1 MDAKAQTVDRT
12 PMPKVV
18 SIGPALRVRDE
29 LVEAHLN
36 LVPPIAKFLK
46 SKLPPSFD
54 LDDLIEEGRLGLL
67 HAASRFQPG
76 RDIPF
81 PSYARQCIR
90 GFILDSVKRANYRNA
105 TNEAPDQMPE
115 RGQLLEFPDHSLQKR
130 IDTAI
135 AQLSPRLRE
144 VIELYYSREQLTHEE
159 VAARVRARHAAN
171 GTVLRFHK
179 DRAKQL
185 HGEAIR
191 VLRDLL
197 KYAA

>member
-1 MDAKAQTVDRT
+1 MDAEAQTVDRT
-12 PMPKVV
+12 PMSKVV

-29 LVEAHLN
+29 LVEAHLH
-36 LVPPIAKFLK
+36 LVPPIARFLA
-46 SKLPPSFD
+46 SSLPPSFD
-54 LDDLIEEGRLGLL
+54 VDDLVAAGNLGLL

-90 GFILDSVKRANYRNA
+90 GFILNSVKRAKYRDA
-105 TNEAPDQMPE
+105 TNEDVEAIPE
-115 RGQLLEFPDHSLQKR
+115 RGKLFAFPDHSLQKR

-185 HGEAIR
+185 HNEAIR
-191 VLRDLL
+191 MLRDLL